1 VLASLAWSLSNL
13 KMTFNLCRGARS
25 YDFHHFI
32 FYGDDLM
39 RIKIALV
46 LTSAVFM
53 MLWAKVLISFI
64 FHPSIV
70 LIDLLLSTISFLGSV
85 FFLLEARKVLLRWY
99 LAVPLC
105 ISLFLLVIVN
115 FWIYFSGK
123 PFHSDPFSISE
134 TLSIILLAL
143 LSPFS
148 ALVFLSMDRHPD
160 SMNVYF
166 AVSCVASM
174 LSMIFLFFALRELS
188 LSERGLTFD
197 GVIPFQ
203 GFYWCFVMP
212 IIGICFLVSAITY
225 RNPRNIQSPLSVK
238 PTQN

>member
-1 VLASLAWSLSNL
+1 
-13 KMTFNLCRGARS
+13 
-25 YDFHHFI
+25 
-32 FYGDDLM
+32 M

-53 MLWAKVLISFI
+53 MIWAKVLIGFI
-64 FHPSIV
+64 FHPLSIV
-70 LIDLLLSTISFLGSV
+70 LIDLLLSIISFFGSML
-85 FFLLEARKVLLRWY
+85 FLLEARKVLPRWY

-115 FWIYFSGK
+115 FLIYFSSK

-143 LSPFS
+143 LSPLS

-174 LSMIFLFFALRELS
+174 LSIILLFFALRELS

-203 GFYWCFVMP
+203 AFYWCFVMP
-212 IIGICFLVSAITY
+212 IIGICFLIRAITY
-225 RNPRNIQSPLSVK
+225 RNPEKVLNSVTVGS
-238 PTQN
+238 TQN

>member
-1 VLASLAWSLSNL
+1 
-13 KMTFNLCRGARS
+13 M
-25 YDFHHFI
+25 
-32 FYGDDLM
+32 
-39 RIKIALV
+39 V

-53 MLWAKVLISFI
+53 MIWAKVLIGFI
-64 FHPSIV
+64 FHPLSIV

-85 FFLLEARKVLLRWY
+85 LFLLEARKVLPIWY

-105 ISLFLLVIVN
+105 ISLSLLVIVN
-115 FWIYFSGK
+115 FWIYFSDK
-123 PFHSDPFSISE
+123 PFHRDLFSTVE

-148 ALVFLSMDRHPD
+148 VLIFLSLHRHPD

-166 AVSCVASM
+166 AVSCIASM
-174 LSMIFLFFALRELS
+174 LLIFFLFFALRGLS
-188 LSERGLTFD
+188 LSEKELTFD

-203 GFYWCFVMP
+203 AFYWCFVMP
-212 IIGICFLVSAITY
+212 VIGICFLVRAITY
-225 RNPRNIQSPLSVK
+225 RNPRNIQSPVTVK